1 MDIGSSSE
9 SARIQKALRNCCTAS
24 HLLAA
29 GFTRSSKNSHGK
41 EICTMKASVI
51 AIAVASAFAAGA
63 AQAQVSEKPFQ
74 ENWAPTKW
82 GKDDSAGS
90 SNHTKNPANIARA
103 ISMIKQNK
111 SVTLG
116 KYYHKDIPAV
126 GERGWKMVLPGTP
139 HAGPFGKNAMIYH
152 DEYVSTE
159 IGQIGTQFDG
169 PGHIGV
175 NTSKGMFMYNGRMY
189 PESYERGGGGRA
201 VGMGPNGVE
210 HVGENGFICRG
221 IVLDAAGYRGVER
234 LPIPT
239 KPGDIGIVTADDVK
253 AMIKRQ
259 GIAEPQPGDC
269 VFLHTGHGNIWGNS
283 VYKKMNSAQHAKA
296 RDDFGAGEPGFGIS
310 ACEYMASRDIALM
323 GGDTS
328 SNDAQPSGEF
338 GSDYAVHCH
347 TEMQTRRGIW
357 NLENMDL
364 KALVDAK
371 VYEFAFIWAPLK
383 IIGGTG
389 SPGNPIAIY

>member
-1 MDIGSSSE
+1 M
-9 SARIQKALRNCCTAS
+9 KAL
-24 HLLAA
+24 
-29 GFTRSSKNSHGK
+29 
-41 EICTMKASVI
+41 VI
-51 AIAVASAFAAGA
+51 ATAVASAFAFSANV
-63 AQAQVSEKPFQ
+63 AQAQTSEKPFQ

-159 IGQIGTQFDG
+159 IGQISTQFDG

-201 VGMGPNGVE
+201 IGMGPNGVE
-210 HVGENGFICRG
+210 NVGENGFICRG

-239 KPGDIGIVTADDVK
+239 KPGDIGIVTAADVK
-253 AMIKRQ
+253 AIIKRQ

-269 VFLHTGHGNIWGNS
+269 VFLHTGHGNLWGNS
-283 VYKKMNSAQHAKA
+283 VYKKMNAAQHAKA
-296 RDDFGAGEPGFGIS
+296 REDFGAGEPGFGIS

-338 GSDYAVHCH
+338 GTDYAVHCH